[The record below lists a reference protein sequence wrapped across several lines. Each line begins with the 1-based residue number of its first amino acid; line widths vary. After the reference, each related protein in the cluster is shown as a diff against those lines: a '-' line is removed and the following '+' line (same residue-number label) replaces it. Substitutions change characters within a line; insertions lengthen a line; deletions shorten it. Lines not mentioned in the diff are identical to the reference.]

1 MLLVILVLLYFQE
14 RDRDTSRRSSRSS
27 SRQRSRG
34 HSDKKP
40 RKSERERRE
49 GDIIELS
56 SSDEDVKVIDGN
68 EDEDQ
73 GTNSLFQKM
82 QGYGAIQ
89 IIHDTFLTPPLTPP
103 HVTSKCFLF
112 GILD

>member
-1 MLLVILVLLYFQE
+1 MILNSQFYYCPDTFLDKLLILLHLQD

-27 SRQRSRG
+27 SRQRSR

-40 RKSERERRE
+40 RKSERERRD

-68 EDEDQ
+68 EAEDQ
-73 GTNSLFQKM
+73 GMYSVFHRFM
-82 QGYGAIQ
+82 QAKFAYNLA
-89 IIHDTFLTPPLTPP
+89 TL
-103 HVTSKCFLF
+103 V
-112 GILD
+112 